1 MTKSAV
7 VPRVALAPGLSISRV
22 LTGLWQLADME
33 RDGRT
38 IDLESTAAA
47 MQPYVDA
54 GLTTFDMADHYGSA
68 ELVAGLF
75 RSRHS
80 GSVQCLTKW
89 VPKPGRVPKADVR
102 AAVERAL
109 GRLRTEAIDLLQYHA
124 WNYADPSWLET
135 LYDLQDL
142 KREGLI
148 RELGLTNVDTAHLR
162 MVRASGIEVVSNQVS
177 FSLLDQRAATGLA
190 PFCEASGVRLLAY
203 GTVAGGWLTVKWLG
217 QPEPDWERTGTWSMM
232 KYGRVLRV
240 AGGPSTGSGP
250 SRASSRGGWE
260 ALQRVL
266 AAAAVVAAR
275 HGVSIANV
283 ATRYILDQPGVAGVI
298 VGARLGERAHI
309 DDTLKLF
316 SFTLSDADRAALR
329 AALDTLQPIPGDCGD
344 EYRTPPFLTASGD
357 LSHHLQTMPSPYA
370 SVAGADGRT
379 RCLTGTVWE
388 TAAGFA
394 RAVRHGQHIAVS
406 GTTATLGDRAIGG
419 QDAASQTHFAIDKI
433 EGALQSLGAALT
445 DVIRTRVYVR
455 HGHDWEAVARAHG
468 ARFGRIQPANTL
480 VGAELIGD
488 EYLVEVEADAVVGV

>member
-1 MTKSAV
+1 MAESFK
-7 VPRVALAPGLSISRV
+7 VPRIDLAPGLSISRV

-33 RDGRT
+33 RDGRA
-38 IDLESTAAA
+38 IDLERTATA

-68 ELVAGLF
+68 ELVAGIF
-75 RSRHS
+75 RSRQ
-80 GSVQCLTKW
+80 GGAVQCLTKW
-89 VPKPGRVPKADVR
+89 VPKPGRVSKAEVR
-102 AAVERAL
+102 TAVERAL
-109 GRLRTEAIDLLQYHA
+109 GRLRAESIDLLQYHA

-135 LYDLQDL
+135 LDDLQDL
-142 KREGLI
+142 KRDGLI
-148 RELGLTNVDTAHLR
+148 GELGLTNVDTAHLR
-162 MVRASGIEVVSNQVS
+162 MVRMSGIEVVSNQVS
-177 FSLLDQRAATGLA
+177 FSLLDQRAAAGLA
-190 PFCEASGVRLLAY
+190 PYCAASGVRLLAY
-203 GTVAGGWLTVKWLG
+203 GTVAGGWLTERWLG

-232 KYGRVLRV
+232 KYGRFLRV
-240 AGGPSTGSGP
+240 A
-250 SRASSRGGWE
+250 GGWE

-266 AAAAVVAAR
+266 TAAKRVADR
-275 HGVSIANV
+275 HGVSIANI

-309 DDTLKLF
+309 DDTRRLF
-316 SFTLSDADRAALR
+316 SFSLTDADRAEVR

-357 LSHHLQTMPSPYA
+357 LSHHLQTMPAPYETT
-370 SVAGADGRT
+370 AGADGRS

-394 RAVRHGQHIAVS
+394 RAVRHGRHIAVS

-419 QDAASQTHFAIDKI
+419 LDAASQTHFAIDKI

-445 DVIRTRVYVR
+445 DVVRTRVYVR
-455 HGHDWEAVARAHG
+455 HVADWEAVARAHG

-480 VGAELIGD
+480 VGAQLIGD
-488 EYLVEVEADAVVGV
+488 EYLVEIEADAIVGGH